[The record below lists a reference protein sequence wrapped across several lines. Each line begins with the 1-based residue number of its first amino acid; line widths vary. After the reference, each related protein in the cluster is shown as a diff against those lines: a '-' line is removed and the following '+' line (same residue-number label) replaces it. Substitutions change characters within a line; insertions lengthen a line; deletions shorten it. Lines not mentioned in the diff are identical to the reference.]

1 MFYRPFFAPFCENA
15 KIAGMKN
22 ETETCA
28 GVLAARV
35 GRIKPS
41 PTIAVSSRAQEMKAA
56 GRDVINLGS
65 GEPDFDTPQHI
76 KNAAAEAIKNGQTKY
91 TAVGGTPALKNAVV
105 NKLRR
110 ENELIYTPE
119 QTAVSTGAKH
129 CIMNLMTAVL
139 NEGDEAVI
147 PAPYW
152 VSYPDMALLLGAR
165 PVIAAAEKSHKITA
179 QQLEKALT
187 PKSKL
192 LVLNSPC
199 NPSGALYSREELA
212 ALAKVLLRHPQII
225 IASDDIYEHIRYDG
239 RAFAN
244 IINVCPQL
252 AGRTVVIN
260 GVSKGYAMTG
270 WRIGYAAGP
279 EPVIKAMT
287 KIQSQATSN
296 PCSIAQAAA
305 AAALNGGLEC
315 IAPMLEAFSRRR
327 RFVQAELN
335 ATPGISCGEIE
346 GAFYAFAD
354 ATGAISALH
363 KKGEIAAPSDLD
375 FCAYLLEKAEVAA
388 VPGSAF
394 GAKNHF
400 RISFAAAD
408 DALKEATARIRR
420 ALA

>member
-1 MFYRPFFAPFCENA
+1 M
-15 KIAGMKN
+15 
-22 ETETCA
+22 T
-28 GVLAARV
+28 GVLAERV

-76 KNAAAEAIKNGQTKY
+76 KDAAAEAIKNGQTKY
-91 TAVGGTPALKNAVV
+91 TAVGGTPALKTAVAE
-105 NKLRR
+105 KFRR
-110 ENELIYTPE
+110 ENELDYAPE
-119 QTAVSTGAKH
+119 QIIVSAGAKH

-139 NEGDEAVI
+139 DEGDETVI

-165 PVIAAAEKSHKITA
+165 PVFATADAAAEYKITPP
-179 QQLEKALT
+179 QLEKALGG
-187 PKSKL
+187 KSKL

-199 NPSGALYSREELA
+199 NPSGALYSRAELS
-212 ALAKVLLRHPQII
+212 ALAEVALRHPKLI
-225 IASDDIYEHIRYDG
+225 IATDDIYEHIRYDG
-239 RAFAN
+239 REFAN
-244 IINVCPQL
+244 IVNVCPQL

-260 GVSKGYAMTG
+260 GVSKAYAMTG

-279 EPVIKAMT
+279 APIIKAMT
-287 KIQSQATSN
+287 KIQSQGTSN

-315 IAPMLEAFSRRR
+315 VAPMLEAFDRRR
-327 RFVQAELN
+327 RFVREGIN
-335 ATPGISCGEIE
+335 AAPGLSCGEIA
-346 GAFYAFAD
+346 GAFYAFVDAAD
-354 ATGAISALH
+354 AITALH
-363 KKGEIAAPSDLD
+363 EKGKIAAPTDLEL
-375 FCAYLLEKAEVAA
+375 CAYLLEKAEVAA

-394 GAKNHF
+394 GAENCF

-408 DALKEATARIRR
+408 DLLHEAIARIQR